1 MKAIVDETTF
11 EMQQTEGNW
20 LADTSSQISIEEISK
35 GKKLVLINGQKYEA
49 RLLQINKEDKTVT
62 LQLNNKKV
70 TVQMKE
76 PLDDLLH
83 SMGLD
88 TALQTKAQDIKA
100 PMPGLVLDILVT
112 EGQSV
117 EKGEKVLVLE
127 AMKMENA
134 IKAAAAGVVKRVCIT
149 KGTAV
154 EKNQVLIEM
163 V

>member
-35 GKKLVLINGQKYEA
+35 GKKLILINGQKYEA
-49 RLLQINKEDKTVT
+49 RLLQINKEGKTVT

-88 TALQTKAQDIKA
+88 AALQTKAQDIKA
-100 PMPGLVLDILVT
+100 PMPGLVLDILVS

-134 IKAAAAGVVKRVCIT
+134 IKAAAGGVVKKVCIT